1 VDGFIREL
9 SQWAVREALFLA
21 DNGEVLKR
29 TAELGLRHG
38 MPFDRLTTH
47 LKVLHPLNHSV
58 SRIWRSDRPME
69 ERFPMRGMESHPT
82 YLTSPVKRVWD
93 TGVWIERRL
102 QPGAT
107 SLDPDGFTILDDLR
121 LESFTHYIMGPVVF
135 SDRETHALSFATKA
149 PDGFTG
155 DQVSALRQLATILAP
170 VIEVKAL
177 RRTTA
182 GLMETYL
189 GHDTFELL
197 VGGQVELGDGLR
209 RRAALWYSDLRGF
222 TTMTED
228 QPLEQVVTVM
238 NDYFGMVGAAATR
251 HGGEVVQFIGDAILI
266 YFAVPQD
273 GLDAIACRHA
283 LDAAI
288 EARRELATWNRLRE
302 AKGLPPIDFGLGLDF
317 GDIIHVNVGTA
328 GRQAFNIIGP
338 AVNRAARIEE
348 MTKTIGRPILLS
360 SDFAAALGHR
370 VHSLGMHKLRGVAR
384 PVEIVE
390 PAEGPLAL

>member
-1 VDGFIREL
+1 VNGFIREL
-9 SQWAVREALFLA
+9 SQWAVQEALFLA

-29 TAELGLRHG
+29 LAELGLRHG
-38 MPFDRLTTH
+38 LPFDRLSTH
-47 LKVLHPLNHSV
+47 LKLLHPLNHSV

-69 ERFPMRGMESHPT
+69 ERFPLRGMENHPT

-93 TGVWIERRL
+93 TGVWLDRRIR
-102 QPGAT
+102 PGAEAP
-107 SLDPDGFTILDDLR
+107 DPEGFTILDDLR
-121 LESFTHYIMGPVVF
+121 LEGFSHYVMGPVVF
-135 SDRETHALSFATKA
+135 SDRETHAVSFATKA
-149 PDGFTG
+149 PDGFTEA
-155 DQVSALRQLATILAP
+155 QIEALRQVTAILAP
-170 VIEVKAL
+170 VVEVKAL

-182 GLMETYL
+182 GLMEVYL

-197 VGGQVELGDGLR
+197 TGGQVQLGDGLR

-222 TTMTED
+222 TQMTED
-228 QPLEQVVTVM
+228 RSLEQVVEVM
-238 NDYFGMVGAAATR
+238 NDYFGLVGAAATR

-266 YFAVPQD
+266 YFAVPED

-283 LDAAI
+283 LDCAV
-288 EARRELATWNRLRE
+288 EARRELGSWNRQR
-302 AKGLPPIDFGLGLDF
+302 AARGLPPIDFGLGLDF

-348 MTKTIGRPILLS
+348 LTKTIGRPVLLS
-360 SDFAAALGHR
+360 SDFAQALGHR

-384 PVEIVE
+384 EVEIVE
-390 PAEGPLAL
+390 PADGPLAL